1 MFFTKNYFWYAT
13 IVFLLFSS
21 GVLASPEMPDE
32 KHIYGEIHTEVDKN
46 LFRLLGIEESA
57 KYIENSQMY
66 EYTITLGEQI
76 YPRVKGGYL
85 ILRAVL
91 SGSCECESDKVLL
104 VWELTSK
111 VNRLSS
117 SQKTN
122 FFYSAEFKESYL
134 DFKKNNRYLFKRKT
148 E

>member
-1 MFFTKNYFWYAT
+1 MFSTKNYFWYAT
-13 IVFLLFSS
+13 IVFFLFSS
-21 GVLASPEMPDE
+21 GVPASPETPDE
-32 KHIYGEIHTEVDKN
+32 KHFYGEIHTEVGEN
-46 LFRLLGIEESA
+46 LFRLLGIEESG

-66 EYTITLGEQI
+66 EYTITLDEKI
-76 YPRVKGGYL
+76 YPRVEDGYL
-85 ILRAVL
+85 ILRVVFS
-91 SGSCECESDKVLL
+91 SGCECENDKVLL

-117 SQKTN
+117 SRKTD

-134 DFKKNNRYLFKRKT
+134 DFKENNLYLFKRKT